1 MSAHKLGVH
10 WIPVHNRRGDVEY
23 IRRLQPRSVKIVNP
37 DVQQVSD
44 AFVAAPGALFVL
56 RDHALSEQHGDVARD
71 PVGTGVRHA
80 RELAAWVGRMEG
92 QARERGLPFPGR
104 ERIITPGLN
113 EGKVWEALE
122 AVALYNVALC
132 EEGTRLGARMLAGNL
147 SVGWPGD
154 GGAANTPPDWRPFA
168 GLHDAILGG
177 PHMLGFHEYFGQQ
190 GPEFYGD
197 WWFNRIGQCP
207 WRGARWEGRMLC
219 GELGMARAFQH
230 ADGSWGLDGGR
241 GWVGLVDGA
250 TYVAMVRR
258 ALQVYRADR
267 RIYDAQLFTTDG
279 TTEHWHTFETESIHD
294 QLVAMAMGLAGEPLP
309 VEPLPVEPSPGEGS
323 GAGHTVNLPVVIA
336 PPAGV
341 ENGGAENGGAAFVG
355 VGLAMDPL
363 VVEAVLAVEAGGS
376 GFEGGRVKVR
386 VEAHLLLSERWGRPK
401 VFAPYFEFNRDN
413 ILEAWFR
420 QTPQGQWIA
429 YHGDQRREWEAL
441 SLARRL
447 DDTTAIRCTS
457 WGAGQVMGFNH
468 KRVGYGSPQA
478 MAAAMGR
485 SEAAQVV
492 AMVNYLLSDPAL
504 VEAMRRRDWREI
516 ARRYNGSGLVDLY
529 APRLQ
534 AAYERLV
541 KGGRG

>member
-44 AFVAAPGALFVL
+44 AFLAAPGALFVL

-309 VEPLPVEPSPGEGS
+309 VEPLPGEGS

-336 PPAGV
+336 PPAGAPPATPPEPADPDNWRRSREFV
-341 ENGGAENGGAAFVG
+341 KRWEGGWANHPADVGGPTNKGITMPTLRRWRLAQGMGEPSVDDLRALSDGEADAIYHQFYWQASGADKLPWPGCLVLFDTAVLHGATVAQWFRDEVGRSALGILGLRLLSYAAAIDQEPSQAAFW
-355 VGLAMDPL
+355 
-363 VVEAVLAVEAGGS
+363 
-376 GFEGGRVKVR
+376 EG
-386 VEAHLLLSERWGRPK
+386 W
-401 VFAPYFEFNRDN
+401 
-413 ILEAWFR
+413 
-420 QTPQGQWIA
+420 
-429 YHGDQRREWEAL
+429 
-441 SLARRL
+441 
-447 DDTTAIRCTS
+447 
-457 WGAGQVMGFNH
+457 
-468 KRVGYGSPQA
+468 
-478 MAAAMGR
+478 
-485 SEAAQVV
+485 
-492 AMVNYLLSDPAL
+492 
-504 VEAMRRRDWREI
+504 RRRTMELRKVVRL
-516 ARRYNGSGLVDLY
+516 ANGQPV
-529 APRLQ
+529 
-534 AAYERLV
+534 
-541 KGGRG
+541 